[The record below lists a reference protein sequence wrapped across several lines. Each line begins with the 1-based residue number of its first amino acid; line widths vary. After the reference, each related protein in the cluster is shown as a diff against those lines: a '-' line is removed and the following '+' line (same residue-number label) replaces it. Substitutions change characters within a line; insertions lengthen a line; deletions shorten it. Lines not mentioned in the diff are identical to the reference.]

1 MEDLYSLL
9 LRKPTSIVFSRS
21 KLSYEQIMEEF
32 HIGSLS
38 DKFLRAVKALVKA
51 NPTRASAV
59 IYKTGSNSVL
69 VIFGE
74 KPTAILLDGDQ
85 LTNILSQHQKKE
97 GIYIFTYT

>member
-1 MEDLYSLL
+1 MDDLYSLL
-9 LRKPTSIVFSRS
+9 LKKPTSVVFSPS
-21 KLSYEQIMEEF
+21 KLTYQEILEGF

-38 DKFLRAVKALVKA
+38 DKYLRAVKALVKA

-69 VIFGE
+69 AIFGSG
-74 KPTAILLDGDQ
+74 PTALLLDG
-85 LTNILSQHQKKE
+85 NKIAMILAEHEKKE